1 MNGNEMYQLA
11 ERLFPINR
19 SLTGDGVRQSLL
31 VLKEYIPEL
40 QIHEVPSGTK
50 AFDWIVPDEWN
61 IREAYIE
68 NEDGKKIIDFADCNL
83 HVIGYSEPIDKYV
96 SYEELQ
102 KYLVVEDSRPNAIPY
117 VTSYYQK
124 RSGFCMS
131 KNQRDGLKEGKYHLY
146 IDSELKKGYMTYG
159 EIIIPSTMEKNQ
171 NKEVFFSTY
180 ICHPSMANNELSG
193 PCLMV
198 ALIDAIKKMKIRR
211 YHYRFLIAPETIGAI
226 YYLSQNFTEMKKNIV
241 AGYVLT
247 CVGDDRDI
255 SYTAS
260 RFGNTLADRVAL
272 NVLNYSNS
280 YFHKY
285 SFLDRGSDERQYCAP
300 GIDLPVCVVCRSK
313 YGCYPEYHTS
323 DDNMALISP
332 QGLEGTKKIYLE
344 IIRVLEYNKYYK
356 MNCLCEPQLGKR
368 GLYPTLSK
376 KNSYANIKPMLDFI
390 AYADGKLDLLE
401 ISEIIAQ
408 PIPVLIPIIDKLIEN
423 GLLSDESTKRRF

>member
-171 NKEVFFSTY
+171 NKEVFFY
-180 ICHPSMANNELSG
+180 LYLPS
-193 PCLMV
+193 V
-198 ALIDAIKKMKIRR
+198 
-211 YHYRFLIAPETIGAI
+211 
-226 YYLSQNFTEMKKNIV
+226 
-241 AGYVLT
+241 
-247 CVGDDRDI
+247 
-255 SYTAS
+255 
-260 RFGNTLADRVAL
+260 
-272 NVLNYSNS
+272 
-280 YFHKY
+280 
-285 SFLDRGSDERQYCAP
+285 
-300 GIDLPVCVVCRSK
+300 
-313 YGCYPEYHTS
+313 
-323 DDNMALISP
+323 
-332 QGLEGTKKIYLE
+332 
-344 IIRVLEYNKYYK
+344 
-356 MNCLCEPQLGKR
+356 
-368 GLYPTLSK
+368 
-376 KNSYANIKPMLDFI
+376 
-390 AYADGKLDLLE
+390 DGE
-401 ISEIIAQ
+401 
-408 PIPVLIPIIDKLIEN
+408 
-423 GLLSDESTKRRF
+423 